1 MLRVASYLASAALL
15 GLLSSTGFAQQA
27 AQPVQLPFQ
36 FQDNLIRV
44 PVALNGQA
52 MDAVLDSGTG
62 SIGIDRGFAQSL
74 HLDLG
79 ESIGMAPGGGGEPEP
94 MYPVILDHLDFGP
107 EHLSFAPAVAVD
119 LGHLSGS
126 AHFPV
131 RLLLGLPVFRES
143 ILRVDYPAA
152 MLTFLPPSSP
162 VSCADPIPFT
172 LYGGTPMI
180 PVTVAALQGG
190 TPHALHLIVD
200 LGTRR
205 YAAMLGGKYID
216 GPDGQALKVAGHPAQ
231 VGTGTGGAVQGT
243 VTKIAGLIVGARHFS
258 NVTVALTHDVSI
270 FEKGAADGT
279 LGVPLWQSGVVT
291 FDYGRKTV
299 CFDLPK

>member
-1 MLRVASYLASAALL
+1 MLRADSRLAAAALFT
-15 GLLSSTGFAQQA
+15 LLSSAGFAQQA

-44 PVALNGQA
+44 PVTLNGQA

-62 SIGIDRGFAQSL
+62 SIGIDRAFAESL

-79 ESIGMAPGGGGEPEP
+79 ESIGMAPGGGGQPEP

-107 EHLSFAPAVAVD
+107 EHLSFTPAVALD
-119 LGHLSGS
+119 LSHLSGS

-152 MLTFLPPSSP
+152 VLTLVPPSSP

-180 PVTVAALQGG
+180 TATVVPVSGG
-190 TPHALHLIVD
+190 ASHTLHLIVD

-205 YAAMLGGKYID
+205 YAAMLGGKFID
-216 GPDGQALKVAGHPAQ
+216 GPDGQALKAAGRPAQ

-243 VTKIAGLIVGARHFS
+243 VTSLAGLTIGGRHFS
-258 NVTVALTHDVSI
+258 SVTVALTHDVGI
-270 FEKGAADGT
+270 FEKGGADGT